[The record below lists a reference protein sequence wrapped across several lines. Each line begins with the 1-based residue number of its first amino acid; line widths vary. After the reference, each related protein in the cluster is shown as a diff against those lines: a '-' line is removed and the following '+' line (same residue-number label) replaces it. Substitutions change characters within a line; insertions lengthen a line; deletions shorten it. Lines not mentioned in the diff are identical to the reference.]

1 MPRKTSRYALETFLR
16 QLARTGNFAL
26 AADLAGLAKSGLYKR
41 RLRETAFDE
50 ACKSALAAFLSSPRL
65 RGEGD
70 HVKHGGGGH
79 PTSVRPER
87 SRRAL
92 DTAVTTSDGDL
103 AFSRYAGRP
112 QRRRMPA
119 GRLTGLGITNFFA
132 ALANTANIRLAA
144 RAVGIAPSS
153 IHARRRTDP
162 EFARQL
168 EAALEI
174 AKTNIECALIQA
186 ADRTFGADWIEEVDP
201 DGLKMT
207 IGQMI
212 SFASRR

>member
-16 QLARTGNFAL
+16 QLQRTGNFAL
-26 AADLAGLAKSGLYKR
+26 AADFAGLTKSGLYKR
-41 RLRETAFDE
+41 RARDRAFDE
-50 ACKSALAAFLSSPRL
+50 ACTGALASFRANPPSRSREGK
-65 RGEGD
+65 GEGM
-70 HVKHGGGGH
+70 
-79 PTSVRPER
+79 SV
-87 SRRAL
+87 S
-92 DTAVTTSDGDL
+92 TAPGDL

-162 EFARQL
+162 QFAEQL

-174 AKTNIECALIQA
+174 AKANIECALIQA
-186 ADRTFGADWIEEVDP
+186 ADRTFRADWIEEVDP
-201 DGLKMT
+201 DGPKMT
-207 IGQMI
+207 IGQAI
-212 SFASRR
+212 RFASIRRP

>member
-41 RLRETAFDE
+41 RARDRAFDE
-50 ACKSALAAFLSSPRL
+50 ACDAALKSSPE
-65 RGEGD
+65 RGAREHGMPPACQRNARPPKAVEGA
-70 HVKHGGGGH
+70 H
-79 PTSVRPER
+79 
-87 SRRAL
+87 L
-92 DTAVTTSDGDL
+92 LTAPGDL

-162 EFARQL
+162 EFAAQL

-174 AKTNIECALIQA
+174 AKTNIDCALIQA

-201 DGLKMT
+201 DGPKMT
-207 IGQMI
+207 IGQAI
-212 SFASRR
+212 WFVSRRTR

>member
-41 RLRETAFDE
+41 RARDPAFAQACEAALIAARTQLKTAHPEEPLSKVE
-50 ACKSALAAFLSSPRL
+50 AA
-65 RGEGD
+65 
-70 HVKHGGGGH
+70 
-79 PTSVRPER
+79 
-87 SRRAL
+87 SRRTR
-92 DTAVTTSDGDL
+92 TAPGDL

-144 RAVGIAPSS
+144 KAVGVAPSS
-153 IHARRRTDP
+153 IHARRRTDA

-186 ADRTFGADWIEEVDP
+186 ADRTFGGDWIEEVDP
-201 DGLKMT
+201 EGPKMT
-207 IGQMI
+207 IGQAI
-212 SFASRR
+212 WFARSRRA